1 MFLGVR
7 SWFRAYFY
15 AFEREAVKSFAFTGT
30 IEDKILQ
37 LQEQKRGVVDAALGQ
52 GGERQTES
60 NKLTAEDLTFL
71 FS

>member
-1 MFLGVR
+1 MPTKVTLLNPLP
-7 SWFRAYFY
+7 Y
-15 AFEREAVKSFAFTGT
+15 TGT

>member
-1 MFLGVR
+1 MFLAVH
-7 SWFRAYFY
+7 SWFRAYLCTT
-15 AFEREAVKSFAFTGT
+15 EREAVKSIEFTGT